1 MVNPVMNYAWG
12 SGTFIQDL
20 LKDYKSRNLPQAE
33 LWMGAHPKASS
44 QIQNGD
50 ILVNLHYIIAED
62 PNDFLGNRTARNYRD
77 QLPFLLKVL
86 AAEKPLS
93 LQVHPN
99 KKQAREGFAAEN
111 KLGIA
116 LDAANRNYKDASHK
130 PELLVA
136 LTEFNALCGF
146 REWEEIAHL
155 LKKYLSKIVW
165 KEIEDFILHPDQEN
179 FKKLYWFLMKA
190 GLNQR
195 FELLENY
202 MHHVHAAL
210 PANPQEQLI
219 NEWSARLYEQYPT
232 DIGVLSPL
240 LLNIIVLKPME
251 GLYLEAGVLHS
262 YLKGAGIE
270 IMANSDNV
278 LRGGL
283 THKHVDTNELLRVLD
298 FSPYQCKILKPE
310 KAADSEKVF
319 NTNAEEFYLSL
330 IQHKKEHKSDFSPSG
345 SPEILFCYEGSFEVE
360 NCSQIL
366 TLEQGQSLFVPYEVE
381 GFCITGKGTIFRA
394 RCKI

>member
-1 MVNPVMNYAWG
+1 MVNPIMNYAWG

-20 LKDYKSRNLPQAE
+20 LKDNKNINLPQAE

-44 QIQNGD
+44 QILNGD

-62 PNDFLGNRTARNYRD
+62 PNDFLGSRTARNYRD

-111 KLGIA
+111 RLGIA

-136 LTEFNALCGF
+136 LTEFHALCGF

-155 LKKYLSKIVW
+155 LKKYLSKIPLT
-165 KEIEDFILHPDQEN
+165 EIENFVRQPDQEN
-179 FKKLYWFLMKA
+179 FIILYRFLLKA

-195 FELLENY
+195 LELLENY
-202 MHHVHAAL
+202 MHHVQNTM

-219 NEWSARLYEQYPT
+219 NEWSVRLYDLYPN

-251 GLYLEAGVLHS
+251 GLFLEAGVLHS

-283 THKHVDTNELLRVLD
+283 THKHVDTDKLLNVLN
-298 FSPYQCKILKPE
+298 FTPLQRHVLKPFR
-310 KAADSEKVF
+310 DSATEEF
-319 NTNAEEFYLSL
+319 YDSPAEEFCLSL
-330 IQHKKEHKSDFSPSG
+330 IHHKNDQRSDFNPSG
-345 SPEILFCYEGSFEVE
+345 SPEILFCYKGSFEVE

-381 GFCITGKGTIFRA
+381 GFCINGKGTIFRA
-394 RCKI
+394 KCKV